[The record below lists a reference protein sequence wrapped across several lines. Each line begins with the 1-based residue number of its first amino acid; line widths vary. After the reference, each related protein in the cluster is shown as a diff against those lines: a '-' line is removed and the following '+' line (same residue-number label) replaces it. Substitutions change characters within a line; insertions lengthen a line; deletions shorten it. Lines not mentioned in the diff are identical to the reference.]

1 MNPFQIR
8 LARQTDL
15 TGIFLVEDDSF
26 SKPYPHDLI
35 AKLLRDWPNSFLVAE
50 HQPGKIIGYCV
61 AAEEGKSAH
70 LISIGVIQ
78 EYRRRGIGTAL
89 IRRLLANL
97 SSGVKELRLEVKEN
111 NREAI
116 TFYEAIGFKQ
126 VDYAQNYYEDGS
138 AAIQMHLTMHEAN
151 GGSSRS
157 GAK

>member
-1 MNPFQIR
+1 MDTVQIR
-8 LARQTDL
+8 LARHTDL
-15 TGIFLVEDDSF
+15 KGIFLVEDHSF

-35 AKLLRDWPNSFLVAE
+35 AKLLRDWPDSFFVAE

-78 EYRRRGIGTAL
+78 EYRRRGIGTRL

-116 TFYEAIGFKQ
+116 TFYETMGFKQ

-138 AAIQMHLTMHEAN
+138 AAIQMLLTMHEAN
-151 GGSSRS
+151 GGASRR
-157 GAK
+157 GTK